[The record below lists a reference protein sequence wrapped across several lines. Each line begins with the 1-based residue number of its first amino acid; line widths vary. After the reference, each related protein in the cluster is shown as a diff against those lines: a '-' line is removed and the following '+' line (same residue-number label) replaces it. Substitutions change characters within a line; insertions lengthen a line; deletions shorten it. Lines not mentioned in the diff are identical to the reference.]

1 MLIGVLRKKRSSI
14 AANGAMVMAKEEG
27 EAKVTSLP
35 LAPLLLLCD
44 LKGHAG
50 GVDRA

>member
-1 MLIGVLRKKRSSI
+1 MLIGVLRNKRSSI

-27 EAKVTSLP
+27 EAKVTSLS
-35 LAPLLLLCD
+35 
-44 LKGHAG
+44 HAG